1 MGYENSPVPFKTVN
15 ISHVLQ
21 QKCNPQRLEEQCD
34 AYSSGRCITGL
45 MVCLLKG
52 AKLSQGLTVSSGL
65 SVCSVRGL
73 HVVDR
78 GGGGGEQE
86 LVQKITVTYNH
97 MK

>member
-1 MGYENSPVPFKTVN
+1 
-15 ISHVLQ
+15 
-21 QKCNPQRLEEQCD
+21 
-34 AYSSGRCITGL
+34 